1 MKHIKSIL
9 SHILMKFHL
18 PRKTLEKYS
27 NIKFRDN
34 PSSRSRV
41 LPRGRTAVQADRHDK
56 AMVAFRN
63 SA

>member
-1 MKHIKSIL
+1 MKIQI
-9 SHILMKFHL
+9 

-27 NIKFRDN
+27 NIKFHEN

-41 LPRGRTAVQADRHDK
+41 LPRGRTAVQADRHDE
-56 AMVAFRN
+56 ATVAFRN